1 MEIEKVKR
9 EIEEN
14 ILIRLLQSSQDETK
28 DDFQK
33 NYQEKIQDH
42 HISIL
47 LYEEIHSYLQTK
59 KFSENEYVLF
69 VQEFLKKNGDYHFED
84 DSEEDKAISILYEI
98 IQYPTLETYIQY
110 KI

>member
-1 MEIEKVKR
+1 MNIENVKR

-14 ILIRLLQSSQDETK
+14 ILIRLLQSSQDESK
-28 DDFQK
+28 DEFQK

-47 LYEEIHSYLQTK
+47 LYEEIHRYLQTK
-59 KFSENEYVLF
+59 KFSENEYALF
-69 VQEFLKKNGDYHFED
+69 VQDFLTKKGDYDFED
-84 DSEEDKAISILYEI
+84 DREEDKAISILYEI

-110 KI
+110 KV